1 MAALQNFYNR
11 EDSRWLEVVAYTC
24 CLNVHA
30 VPTIGR
36 ISKFFRCFFLHLA
49 ILGGKVVK
57 LLNIYN
63 ANICEISI
71 CTRTHLR

>member
-1 MAALQNFYNR
+1 MADLQNFYNR

-36 ISKFFRCFFLHLA
+36 ISKFFRCFFSF
-49 ILGGKVVK
+49 GNTRWESGK
-57 LLNIYN
+57 IAEY
-63 ANICEISI
+63 I
-71 CTRTHLR
+71 